1 MTEKIV
7 TAECEECE
15 SSFEIAYTEEL
26 VSDITPTF
34 CPFCGEH
41 IENIQEEYIDEDEL
55 DDDEDKWD

>member
-26 VSDITPTF
+26 VSDITPAF

-55 DDDEDKWD
+55 DENGDRWD